1 MIRCPWP
8 WKAKLYGFLN
18 QVAFFIFSAHKAS
31 HCVLLSFTSV
41 SLSSYCP
48 VNGAPNYLLTFSS
61 LIWIRYRLN
70 QQFIFL
76 SQWIMW
82 HWVSLE
88 FHLILY
94 FLFVLSF
101 DSTWTSFKRKKK
113 QAQRELILIL
123 TLNPLTLII
132 KSSDHLSLCPPA
144 SITLTADESH
154 LQKASSPHECRAQR
168 SVSLFLHPM
177 STADS
182 LSKSN
187 AVSVSII
194 KAVCISKRIFHLH
207 TVKGAYLDKYH
218 WMDSYASMIGNTTLS
233 PPTPTPVKV
242 IAFHD

>member
-18 QVAFFIFSAHKAS
+18 QVAFFIFSAQKAS

-101 DSTWTSFKRKKK
+101 DSTWTSFKRRKKTSTERVDPHPYS
-113 QAQRELILIL
+113 QPSHINHQVIR
-123 TLNPLTLII
+123 
-132 KSSDHLSLCPPA
+132 SL
-144 SITLTADESH
+144 
-154 LQKASSPHECRAQR
+154 
-168 SVSLFLHPM
+168 
-177 STADS
+177 
-182 LSKSN
+182 
-187 AVSVSII
+187 VSVS
-194 KAVCISKRIFHLH
+194 ARFNN
-207 TVKGAYLDKYH
+207 
-218 WMDSYASMIGNTTLS
+218 SYSGRES
-233 PPTPTPVKV
+233 PPKSVFAARVPSTEICFAVSSSDVNSWQSFKVKCSV
-242 IAFHD
+242 SFNN